1 MDVCPALCFQKDLLM
16 VETRPG
22 RPPPSSASGEPHV
35 SLPGAA
41 AGSLQ
46 KVTGPWPQA
55 LSQVTWTTP
64 RPS

>member
-1 MDVCPALCFQKDLLM
+1 M